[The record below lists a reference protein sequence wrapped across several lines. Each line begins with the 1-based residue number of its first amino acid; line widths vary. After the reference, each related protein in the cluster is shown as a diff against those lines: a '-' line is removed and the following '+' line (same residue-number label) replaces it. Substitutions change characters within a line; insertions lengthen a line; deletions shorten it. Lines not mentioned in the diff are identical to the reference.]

1 MEETIITKVVH
12 SILVASAVIGNI
24 LVCLVVL
31 KTKTFRTPVYYLIMN
46 LAIADLMI
54 VTSFTPRHILEGL
67 YHHPSGMEGEIL
79 CKTITSD
86 TFTWVGAVASSI
98 TLVAIAYERFAA
110 VKSPL
115 AYYGNRRSHFTNK
128 KLKIVLVFCWIFAV
142 IFNIPLFWVRKL
154 NHERGFCESHWPSVA
169 FALSYN
175 VTWLVLIGVLPFCLM
190 AFFYGKVIAKLHKQ
204 AVPGGNML
212 MASKKKITK
221 MLMTITVIYGV
232 CWIPNLILYVV
243 WYFVLEAYVMYTINK
258 VFLVLIL
265 VNSCA
270 NPIVYAAQ
278 DNLFRSRMAGILCKC
293 RKRSGNQSGMST
305 IFQKSRGGTGTCN
318 IQLVRLVHRTSN
330 ARELEF
336 CNLKAC
342 RSRKQLENFSPE
354 IRKQCNSVPNVRQR
368 SDTGIMAFCNLGVCE
383 SKESLD
389 EFSLKFNRKRERIP
403 DTQLR
408 DGHSEWKE

>member
-1 MEETIITKVVH
+1 MEETIIIKVVH
-12 SILVASAVIGNI
+12 SILVASTVIGNI
-24 LVCLVVL
+24 LVCLVIL
-31 KTKTFRTPVYYLIMN
+31 KTKTFRTPVYYLVMN

-54 VTSFTPRHILEGL
+54 VISFTPRHILEGL
-67 YHHPSGMEGEIL
+67 YHHPSGTVGAIL
-79 CKTITSD
+79 CKTVTSD

-128 KLKIVLVFCWIFAV
+128 KLKIVVAFCWIFAM
-142 IFNIPLFWVRKL
+142 IFNIPLFWVRKF
-154 NHERGFCESHWPSVA
+154 NQERGFCESHWPRVA

-190 AFFYGKVIAKLHKQ
+190 AFFYGKVIANLRKQ

-243 WYFVLEAYVMYTINK
+243 WYFVLEADVMYTINK

-278 DNLFRSRMAGILCKC
+278 NKLFRSHMAYILCKC
-293 RKRSGNQSGMST
+293 RNRCRNEGDTS
-305 IFQKSRGGTGTCN
+305 IFQTLGRNAETCN
-318 IQLVRLVHRTSN
+318 IQLARFAHRTN
-330 ARELEF
+330 YGRELEF

-342 RSRKQLENFSPE
+342 RSQKELEHYSPE
-354 IRKQCNSVPNVRQR
+354 MGK
-368 SDTGIMAFCNLGVCE
+368 
-383 SKESLD
+383 
-389 EFSLKFNRKRERIP
+389 
-403 DTQLR
+403 
-408 DGHSEWKE
+408 